1 MNINFFF
8 IAVSFGLLMIFVLF
22 KPLDI
27 KKREFVD
34 VPIFEVN
41 LFSVYELDRD
51 GLNDVVI
58 GDKGIRYE
66 DRYRFFNINYTDKTK
81 EYISNIKADNGLY
94 KGDVFVF
101 DGNVNYVRDDG
112 LNFKTQK
119 IRYNKATTV
128 VSTDTD
134 FVAYIGEN
142 RVVGTS
148 LVYDKTSKKLRS
160 KDVRATYQIAE
171 EKK

>member
-8 IAVSFGLLMIFVLF
+8 IAVSFGLLMIFVFF

-27 KKREFVD
+27 KKREFDD

-41 LFSVYELDRD
+41 LFSVYELNRD

-58 GDKGIRYE
+58 GDRGIRYE

-81 EYISNIKADNGLY
+81 EHISNIKSDNGLY

-101 DGNVNYVRDDG
+101 DGNVSYVRDDG

-119 IRYNKATTV
+119 VRYNKKTTV

-160 KDVRATYQIAE
+160 KDVRAIYQIAE